1 MIDTGPKF
9 LRSTIPN
16 PVYDFKVKVTD
27 LEFLL
32 CNFLQFHFFRKAFNG
47 FNHLWHED
55 RAFS

>member
-47 FNHLWHED
+47 FYSFMTWG
-55 RAFS
+55 